1 MPKFLTRRLGRLS
14 VGRKLLVIYLLDLT
28 AVIFI
33 SGILINEKFIAIDFG
48 RKEMAG
54 IAYINALRPSLLAL
68 AGWRDV
74 DPATDAALAGIERLH
89 GGDLRSEERSLAF
102 RQAVERVG
110 RSRADAPGH
119 QALEHAALESGRAL
133 VTRVGNQS
141 NLILDPDLDS
151 YYTMSLV
158 LLRFPELLGLAAALD
173 AHLDRPRG
181 DAAEEAESRMRY
193 FILEGRVDAIA
204 AAIRSDYTEASAAA
218 AAPLR
223 ARLDGS
229 RERLGAGIA
238 AFQAAARGA
247 LDGRDDARADA
258 FEPTRQSLL
267 GELDRAW
274 SEASA
279 DLDMLLRSRER
290 GFFMRMWLHLGTALF
305 LLLLILSAVYHV
317 ARQIAL
323 PLARLSDV
331 VDTVRR
337 TGDHRLRAHWDSGDE
352 IGRLVVGFNDM
363 LAQLD
368 RERRIQ
374 QELAASA
381 RAAEAQRDFVAA
393 IPIPIMVTAI
403 PGHEVLDANPPG
415 RAWLG
420 GREGDPWAGGM
431 EPTVRARFF
440 QQLADRDAVD
450 EFEVRWQGGREPSW
464 AVLSARR
471 FTYQGR
477 DAVLTAFTPVNHLKQ
492 LEQRLELWAKVFE
505 ASSEGIMIIDA
516 RHAILTVNRALT
528 RHTGHDARELVG
540 MTPDYLLAETTLE
553 DPDFWHRL
561 DQRGAWQGEG
571 GVRRRNG
578 TTYPAWL
585 VASVVRDGPDRVSH
599 YIFTSIDISDR
610 KRSEER
616 IRYLALHDVLT
627 ELPNRFLCIERLGRA
642 IREARLAGRRV
653 GVLFLDLDRFKVI
666 NDSLGHHVGDALL
679 KSVAQRLLA
688 AVRPGDTVSRLG
700 GDEFVIVLRDVA
712 DGDAVLALVDQ
723 LVPAVRRAH
732 DIDGNEL
739 HVSCSVGIALYPEDG
754 ADIDEL
760 MRHADVAM
768 YQSKAGG
775 RDTARFFTSEMNE
788 RARRRQRIESNLRHA
803 VERDAFRLHFQPRM
817 DARSGHAVS
826 VEALLRWHDDELG
839 GVSPGEFIP
848 VAEESGQIVAIGAW
862 VVERACAQHAAWRRQ
877 GLGAVPVSI
886 NVSALQL
893 RDPELIATLD
903 DTLRRHGVAPA
914 DLEIELT
921 ESTLM
926 DTSDRTLAPLRALK
940 ALGVR
945 LSIDDFGTG
954 YSSLAYLHRFPID
967 MLKIDRSFVHRML
980 DDPTHLAIVRA
991 VIGLGHTLGL
1001 RVVAEGVESGPT
1013 ARMLREARCDELQ
1026 GFHFARPM
1034 DADALAAWL
1043 AAERERGAVVPA

>member
-1 MPKFLTRRLGRLS
+1 MSNPLTRWLGRLS
-14 VGRKLLVIYLLDLT
+14 VGRKLLVIYLLDLS

-54 IAYINALRPSLLAL
+54 IAYIDELRPSLLAL
-68 AGWRDV
+68 AGWRGAR
-74 DPATDAALAGIERLH
+74 PASDAQLATVEHAH
-89 GGDLRSEERSLAF
+89 GGDLRSAERSVAF
-102 RQAVERVG
+102 RQAVERVA
-110 RSRADAPGH
+110 RSTATDPERT
-119 QALEHAALESGRAL
+119 ALERAALESGRAL
-133 VTRVGNQS
+133 ITRVGNQS

-158 LLRFPELLGLAAALD
+158 LLRFPELLELVSALD
-173 AHLDRPRG
+173 AHLGRTNATP
-181 DAAEEAESRMRY
+181 AENAESHMRY
-193 FILEGRVDAIA
+193 FVLEGRVDAVA
-204 AAIRSDYTEASAAA
+204 RAIQTDYGEAFAAA
-218 AAPLR
+218 AGPLR
-223 ARLDGS
+223 SRLDDS
-229 RERLGAGIA
+229 RERLRTDIA
-238 AFQAAARGA
+238 AFQRAARTA
-247 LDGRDDARADA
+247 LDGSVDDRSSG
-258 FEPTRQSLL
+258 FEAARQSLL
-267 GELDRAW
+267 ANLDRAW
-274 SEASA
+274 AGASA
-279 DLDMLLRSRER
+279 ELETLLKARER

-323 PLARLSDV
+323 PLAQLSGV

-337 TGDHRLRAHWDSGDE
+337 TGDHGLRARWDSGDE

-381 RAAEAQRDFVAA
+381 RAAEAQRDLVAA
-393 IPIPIMVTAI
+393 IPIPIMVTAV
-403 PGHEVLDANPPG
+403 PGHEVLDANPQA
-415 RAWLG
+415 RAWLD
-420 GREGDPWAGGM
+420 GREGDPWAGGL

-450 EFEVRWQGGREPSW
+450 EFEVRWNGGQEPSW

-477 DAVLTAFTPVNHLKQ
+477 DAVLTAFTPINHLKQ
-492 LEQRLELWAKVFE
+492 MEQRLELWAKVFE

-528 RHTGHDARELVG
+528 RHTAHDARELVG
-540 MTPDYLLAETTLE
+540 ATPDCVLAGATLDE
-553 DPDFWHRL
+553 PGFWHTL
-561 DQRGAWQGEG
+561 DRRGAWQGEAT
-571 GVRRRNG
+571 VRRRNG

-585 VASVVRDGPDRVSH
+585 VASVVRDGPDSVSH

-627 ELPNRFLCIERLGRA
+627 ELPNRFLCVERLGRA
-642 IREARLAGRRV
+642 IREARHAGRRV

-679 KSVAQRLLA
+679 KSVARRLLE
-688 AVRPGDTVSRLG
+688 AVRPDDTVSRLG
-700 GDEFVIVLRDVA
+700 GDEFVVVLRDVA
-712 DGDAVLALVDQ
+712 DGAEVLGLVER

-732 DIDGNEL
+732 DIDGVEL

-775 RDTARFFTSEMNE
+775 RDMSRFFTPEMNE

-803 VERDAFRLHFQPRM
+803 VERAALRLAFQPRV
-817 DARSGHAVS
+817 DARSGRAVG
-826 VEALLRWHDDELG
+826 VEALLRWHDGELG
-839 GVSPGEFIP
+839 AVPPAEFIP
-848 VAEESGQIVAIGAW
+848 VAEESGQIVGLGAW
-862 VVERACAQHAAWRRQ
+862 VIEQACAQHAAWRDD
-877 GLGAVPVSI
+877 GLGEVPVSI

-893 RDPELIATLD
+893 RDPALLDTLGGA
-903 DTLRRHGVAPA
+903 LRRHGVAPTR
-914 DLEIELT
+914 LEIELT

-926 DTSDRTLAPLRALK
+926 DTSERTLAPLRALK

-1001 RVVAEGVESGPT
+1001 RVVAEGVES
-1013 ARMLREARCDELQ
+1013 AQAAQALREARCDELQ

-1034 DADALAAWL
+1034 DADALGAWL
-1043 AAERERGAVVPA
+1043 AAERERRAVA